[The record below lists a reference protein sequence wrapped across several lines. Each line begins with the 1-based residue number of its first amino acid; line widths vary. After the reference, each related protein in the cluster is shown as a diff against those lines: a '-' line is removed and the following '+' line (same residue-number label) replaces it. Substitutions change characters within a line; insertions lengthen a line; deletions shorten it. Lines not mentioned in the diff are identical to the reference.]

1 MKNRII
7 TISRE
12 FGSGGRTVGRMTAK
26 ELGIPCYDSELIEK
40 IAAESGFSEEYVRE
54 IEENSKG
61 RFLSVFSSRA
71 YSLNNEDIVWKVQ
84 CKVISELAQ
93 KGPCVIVGRCADYVL
108 RDEADCLKVFI
119 HADMR
124 YRVERIVKVYGE
136 TRIPAEQRLKEKD
149 KRRAAYH
156 RFYTD
161 RKWGETKNYD
171 ITLDS
176 GRLGTEK
183 CVEILKLIY

>member
-124 YRVERIVKVYGE
+124 YRAERIVKVYGE

>member
-1 MKNRII
+1 M
-7 TISRE
+7 
-12 FGSGGRTVGRMTAK
+12 
-26 ELGIPCYDSELIEK
+26 CYDSELTEK

-119 HADMR
+119 HVDMR
-124 YRVERIVKVYGE
+124 YRAERIVKVYGE

-149 KRRAAYH
+149 KRRAAHH

-161 RKWGETKNYD
+161 LNGAKRKT
-171 ITLDS
+171 T
-176 GRLGTEK
+176 T
-183 CVEILKLIY
+183 